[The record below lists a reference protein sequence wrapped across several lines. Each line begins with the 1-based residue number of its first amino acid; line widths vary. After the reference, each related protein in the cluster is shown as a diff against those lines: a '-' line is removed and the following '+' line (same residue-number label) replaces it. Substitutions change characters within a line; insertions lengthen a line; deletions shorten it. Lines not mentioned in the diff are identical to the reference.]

1 MADKELIKK
10 AREFKAAQKRQRIAE
25 LLTPHIND
33 LYDLLKA
40 DVSLRIIE
48 KTINDQIGVSV
59 SHTSIGYFLK
69 LNFPDDYNRYV
80 RARRNGNGVVGRP
93 RKTERETPKTS
104 SPGKKGISEKSN
116 EDVPLVAK
124 EFEDSKQNLSEK
136 DQSVGVENQKP
147 PLSIESASS
156 SNSLGV
162 GAGGNVEGERPKTPA
177 RNRKGVNLESVAAQ
191 YINSNP
197 D

>member
-10 AREFKAAQKRQRIAE
+10 AREFQAAQKRQRIAE

-59 SHTSIGYFLK
+59 SHTSIAYFLK

-80 RARRNGNGVVGRP
+80 RARRNGNGAGGRP
-93 RKTERETPKTS
+93 RKAEGEGKKPS
-104 SPGKKGISEKSN
+104 SPGKEVVNDQNGEV
-116 EDVPLVAK
+116 EPLAVMGN
-124 EFEDSKQNLSEK
+124 STQKQDLLEK
-136 DQSVGVENQKP
+136 DQGVVVEIQKAP
-147 PLSIESASS
+147 HSIESTSS
-156 SNSLGV
+156 ATQTKGRDE
-162 GAGGNVEGERPKTPA
+162 GNKEGERPKTPV
-177 RNRKGVNLESVAAQ
+177 RSRQGINLDLVAAQ
-191 YINSNP
+191 YLKNNP